1 MYVNNVCYLLT
12 KRWDITEKQCDIA
25 CAQMGK
31 LSPYISFIKIIVY
44 WIISIVLAW
53 NLQYQF
59 WVMKRLKTDSKL
71 TKDWYISK
79 LKTNLQ
85 LNFSEIGRR
94 SKKKRKDGKEICNIT
109 FSCIQQSKCNPLS
122 ILNIA
127 WIRMHILVF
136 HYAYWKLRV

>member
-1 MYVNNVCYLLT
+1 MFATYSQ
-12 KRWDITEKQCDIA
+12 KKWDITEKQCDIA

-44 WIISIVLAW
+44 WIINIVLGW

-59 WVMKRLKTDSKL
+59 WVMKSFITDSKL
-71 TKDWYISK
+71 AKDWCMSK
-79 LKTNLQ
+79 LKTNIQ
-85 LNFSEIGRR
+85 LNFSEIERI
-94 SKKKRKDGKEICNIT
+94 SKKKRKDGKEIYNVT
-109 FSCIQQSKCNPLS
+109 YSCTQQSRCNPLS

-136 HYAYWKLRV
+136 HYAYWQRRA